1 MIFVVLLPFCALFL
15 FFFCFFLFFFLDLVV
30 LIKFDIHQF
39 DFVNDAEI
47 HQSARS
53 HYDMSTARNS
63 LSSMSSLEVDLND
76 SDELAPIPEVDDAL
90 EKTTSQA
97 SEMFAMPNAKQ
108 CNSIIR

>member
-1 MIFVVLLPFCALFL
+1 MCCYLFAP
-15 FFFCFFLFFFLDLVV
+15 CFFSSSASFSSFFLDLVV

-39 DFVNDAEI
+39 DFVNDAEL